1 MGIFAWRACSDVTTS
16 FFLVDFV
23 VFAWG
28 ILHCM
33 GIFAWRTCSDLTTS
47 FFAGGFFS
55 FVRSLASGLLMD
67 FS

>member
-1 MGIFAWRACSDVTTS
+1 MARMQRRDYV

-33 GIFAWRTCSDLTTS
+33 GNFALH
-47 FFAGGFFS
+47 G
-55 FVRSLASGLLMD
+55 D
-67 FS
+67 FCMARMQ